1 MIMTYQLATQS
12 NNTSPGSEQA
22 DGAQAGG
29 DAGGAV
35 RRQDAQAGR
44 HQGHH
49 LLGLQRQGGQQRQEL
64 HRLQGAGGEWDIPI
78 VISRI
83 IYNVS
88 TFQFRVHMQQMGPG
102 MISQSQEV
110 CGECEGRG
118 EVIPPSSRCK
128 SCKGKKTTKDKK
140 VIEIQ
145 IDKGAPS
152 DFRKV
157 FYGEVT
163 WRAAVLARRV
173 LMWRCAGRPGA
184 GQGAGGHHHP
194 ARGEGA
200 RHIPETRQGLDAQV
214 DNYCDQNAGLDG

>member
-1 MIMTYQLATQS
+1 M
-12 NNTSPGSEQA
+12 
-22 DGAQAGG
+22 
-29 DAGGAV
+29 
-35 RRQDAQAGR
+35 
-44 HQGHH
+44 GH
-49 LLGLQRQGGQQRQEL
+49 
-64 HRLQGAGGEWDIPI
+64 WDIFI

-88 TFQFRVHMQQMGPG
+88 AFQFRVHMQQMGPG